1 MGEFLGGGWVG
12 YVFMH
17 QPKGHGPGSHATILI
32 GYLLAFTTLLPIP
45 LAGRGAFAIEFES

>member
-1 MGEFLGGGWVG
+1 MGEFLGGGWV
-12 YVFMH
+12 H

-32 GYLLAFTTLLPIP
+32 GYLLAFIILLPIP